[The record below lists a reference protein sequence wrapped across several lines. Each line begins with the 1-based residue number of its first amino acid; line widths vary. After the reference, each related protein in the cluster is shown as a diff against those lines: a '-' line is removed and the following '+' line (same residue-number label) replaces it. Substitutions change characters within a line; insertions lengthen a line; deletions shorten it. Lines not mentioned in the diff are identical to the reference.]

1 LEILAFWV
9 LSSAFLVLLKTKNL
23 KLKTASGDTTVA
35 SVPVR
40 KLSKDQQR
48 RRVHARVRMKVS
60 GTPERPRLCIYRSSG
75 HIYTQVIDDRSGTT
89 LVSASSVDK
98 ETKKNVKGGGNIA
111 SAKAIGKAIADRAK
125 AVGINKVVF
134 DRGGY
139 KYHGRVKALA
149 DAAREAG
156 LQF

>member
-1 LEILAFWV
+1 
-9 LSSAFLVLLKTKNL
+9 
-23 KLKTASGDTTVA
+23 VA

-40 KLSKDQQR
+40 KLSRDEQR
-48 RRVHARVRMKVS
+48 QRVHARVRTKVS
-60 GTPERPRLCIYRSSG
+60 GTAERPRLSVYRSVG
-75 HIYTQVIDDRSGTT
+75 HIYAQVIDDRSSHT
-89 LVSASSVDK
+89 LVSASSIDK
-98 ETKKNVKGGGNIA
+98 EVKKGLKGGGNIA
-111 SAKAIGKAIADRAK
+111 SAKAVGKIIAERAK
-125 AVGINKVVF
+125 AAGVVKVVF

>member
-1 LEILAFWV
+1 
-9 LSSAFLVLLKTKNL
+9 
-23 KLKTASGDTTVA
+23 VA

-40 KLSKDQQR
+40 KLSKDEQR
-48 RRVHARVRMKVS
+48 RRVHARVRTRVN
-60 GTPERPRLCIYRSSG
+60 GTAERPRLSVYRSVG
-75 HIYTQVIDDRSGTT
+75 HIYTQVIDDRSRRT
-89 LVSASSVDK
+89 LASASSVDK
-98 ETKKNVKGGGNIA
+98 EIKKALKGGGNIA
-111 SAKAIGKAIADRAK
+111 SAKAVGKVIAERAK
-125 AVGINKVVF
+125 AAGVSKVVF

>member
-1 LEILAFWV
+1 V
-9 LSSAFLVLLKTKNL
+9 
-23 KLKTASGDTTVA
+23 
-35 SVPVR
+35 
-40 KLSKDQQR
+40 
-48 RRVHARVRMKVS
+48 
-60 GTPERPRLCIYRSSG
+60 YRSLG
-75 HIYTQVIDDRSGTT
+75 HIYAQIIDDRSGRT

-98 ETKKNVKGGGNIA
+98 ETKKNLKGGGNIA
-111 SAKAIGKAIADRAK
+111 SAKAIGKNVAERAK
-125 AVGINKVVF
+125 AAGVVKVVF

>member
-1 LEILAFWV
+1 
-9 LSSAFLVLLKTKNL
+9 
-23 KLKTASGDTTVA
+23 VA

-40 KLSKDQQR
+40 RLSRDLKRQ
-48 RRVHARVRMKVS
+48 RVHQRVRMTVS
-60 GTPERPRLCIYRSSG
+60 GTAERPRLCVYRSLD
-75 HIYTQVIDDRSGTT
+75 HIYAQVIDDRAGKT
-89 LVSASSVDK
+89 LVSASSADK
-98 ETKKNVKGGGNIA
+98 DTKKSLKGGGNVA
-111 SAKAIGKAIADRAK
+111 AAKVVGKTVAERAK
-125 AVGINKVVF
+125 AAGVSRVVF

>member
-1 LEILAFWV
+1 MARI
-9 LSSAFLVLLKTKNL
+9 
-23 KLKTASGDTTVA
+23 
-35 SVPVR
+35 SVR
-40 KLSKDQQR
+40 RISRDEHR
-48 RRVHARVRMKVS
+48 RRVHERVRMKVD
-60 GTPERPRLCIYRSSG
+60 GTAERPRLCVYRSLG
-75 HIYTQVIDDRSGTT
+75 HIYAQVIDDRTGST

-98 ETKKNVKGGGNIA
+98 ETKKQLKGGGNIA
-111 SAKAIGKAIADRAK
+111 AAKVIGKIVAERAK
-125 AVGINKVVF
+125 AAKIDKVVF